1 MSGPRHRR
9 HALLAAPLVAACLF
23 IGAPSDAGAAA
34 RYQDAG
40 EDRGAGRAAETRRSP
55 EAADR
60 DADDSAD
67 ARRARA
73 RERDREQRALLNED
87 DEAAER
93 ARDRRR
99 DARDDDDDRLALD
112 DDDDDDR
119 DGGRRRGS
127 RRQEWFRDPGYYGY
141 GNFPSNEVQDAV
153 VANARAAQARALF
166 RRAENA
172 LNSAVRRA
180 VRTFEGSNELSE
192 ARKTEKEAY
201 AAYTLA
207 RRRALQS
214 VLEDPKYRAIVS
226 LRQDLSDQIDNKR
239 AGRIIDDRSDRQL
252 MADIVDMATLKMNY
266 AADARAM
273 EQLALETDSQTK
285 EAQAR
290 HREAAARV
298 AEMKGEFDD
307 ALRNDPDLLAARENL
322 EDARIAR
329 LTAAAYLKGAAI
341 AAEEALDFA
350 YYLNRY
356 NRYSGAG
363 YQDYRE
369 YYPYRFPYRG
379 Y

>member
-1 MSGPRHRR
+1 MSGPRPRR
-9 HALLAAPLVAACLF
+9 LVPALLFVTWLLSVN
-23 IGAPSDAGAAA
+23 APSDAAA
-34 RYQDAG
+34 RFQDEG
-40 EDRGAGRAAETRRSP
+40 EDRGGRAAETRPDR
-55 EAADR
+55 EAERDAADEV
-60 DADDSAD
+60 AE
-67 ARRARA
+67 ARRQAA
-73 RERDREQRALLNED
+73 RERAREQRALLAEEEEAED
-87 DEAAER
+87 RARDR

-99 DARDDDDDRLALD
+99 DRDNDRLALD
-112 DDDDDDR
+112 DEDDDD
-119 DGGRRRGS
+119 RRRGS
-127 RRQEWFRDPGYYGY
+127 RRRDWFRDPGYYGY
-141 GNFPSNEVQDAV
+141 GNFPSDEVQDAV

-180 VRTFEGSNELSE
+180 VRTFEGSNELRE
-192 ARKTEKEAY
+192 ARKAEKDAY

-226 LRQDLSDQIDNKR
+226 LRQELSDQINNKR
-239 AGRIIDDRSDRQL
+239 AGRVVDQRSDRQL
-252 MADIVDMATLKMNY
+252 MSDIVELATLKMTY
-266 AADARAM
+266 ASDARAM
-273 EQLALETDSQTK
+273 EQLALETDSQTR

-290 HREAAARV
+290 HREAVARV
-298 AEMKGEFDD
+298 SEMKGDFDE

-350 YYLNRY
+350 WYLNRY
-356 NRYSGAG
+356 HRYAGAG
-363 YQDYRE
+363 YQDYRD
-369 YYPYRFPYRG
+369 YYPYRFPYRSG

>member
-1 MSGPRHRR
+1 MSGSPRR
-9 HALLAAPLVAACLF
+9 LLAAPLLLACLF
-23 IGAPSDAGAAA
+23 MSVPPDADAA
-34 RYQDAG
+34 RFQE
-40 EDRGAGRAAETRRSP
+40 EDEDPGVRAAETRRAP
-55 EAADR
+55 GGADSNE
-60 DADDSAD
+60 DSDLAE

-73 RERDREQRALLNED
+73 RERDREERSLLSDEEEAEDRAR
-87 DEAAER
+87 ER

-99 DARDDDDDRLALD
+99 FRDDDDRLAVD
-112 DDDDDDR
+112 DEDDR
-119 DGGRRRGS
+119 DDDRRRGS

-141 GNFPSNEVQDAV
+141 GNFPSIEVHDAV

-172 LNSAVRRA
+172 LNASVRRA
-180 VRTFEGSNELSE
+180 VRTFEGSNDLRE
-192 ARKTEKEAY
+192 ARRTEKEAY

-226 LRQDLSDQIDNKR
+226 LRQDLSDQINNTR
-239 AGRIIDDRSDRQL
+239 AGRRVVDDRTDRQL
-252 MADIVDMATLKMNY
+252 MSDIVDMATLKMNY
-266 AADARAM
+266 ASDARAM
-273 EQLALETDSQTK
+273 EQLALETDSQTL

-290 HREAAARV
+290 HRDAATRV
-298 AEMKGEFDD
+298 SEMKREFDE

-322 EDARIAR
+322 ADARIAR
-329 LTAAAYLKGAAI
+329 LTAAAYLKGAAL

-356 NRYSGAG
+356 HRYTGAG

-379 Y
+379 GY